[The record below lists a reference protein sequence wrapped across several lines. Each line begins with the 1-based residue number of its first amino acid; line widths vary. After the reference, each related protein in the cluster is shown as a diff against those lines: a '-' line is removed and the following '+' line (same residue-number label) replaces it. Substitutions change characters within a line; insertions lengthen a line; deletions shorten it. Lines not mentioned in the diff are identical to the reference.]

1 MRLDRARESDAGL
14 EVIDRVPM
22 FAPLSISAKERL
34 AAKLIPLS
42 VGAGEHVVRAGDIG
56 DRFYIVRDGELD
68 VEIDD
73 LHKTARGTDYFG
85 EIALL
90 RDVPRTATVTARV
103 DSHLYALQR
112 ADFLAAVTGHSAAHT
127 AGQAVV
133 DARLRQLPGE
143 SRTMPP

>member
-1 MRLDRARESDAGL
+1 
-14 EVIDRVPM
+14 M

-34 AAKLIPLS
+34 ATMLIPVS
-42 VGAGEHVVRAGDIG
+42 VGAGEEVVHAGDIG

-73 LHKTARGTDYFG
+73 LHKTVGGTDYFG

-90 RDVPRTATVTARV
+90 RDVPRTATVTAMV

-112 ADFLAAVTGHSAAHT
+112 ADFLAAVTGHSAAHS

-133 DARLRQLPGE
+133 DARLRQLPSE
-143 SRTMPP
+143 SRTMRP